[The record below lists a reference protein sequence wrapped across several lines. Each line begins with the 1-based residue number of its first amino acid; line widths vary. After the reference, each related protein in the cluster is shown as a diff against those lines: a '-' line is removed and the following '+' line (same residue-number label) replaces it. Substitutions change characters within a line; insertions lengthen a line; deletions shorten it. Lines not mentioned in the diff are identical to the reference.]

1 MSYCTRLAIR
11 ASMLGILLLGLN
23 STIQAQNA
31 MTPSEELRVFQSRDG
46 ETQYVGKLLKLNGS
60 RVTLQ
65 PEEGEPF
72 DLRMSDLSRGDQLWI
87 RNADRAMRLIEKHR
101 GLALEM
107 IQDLADAKSEREV
120 KSLCIKLREYGELAA
135 DAQLQLQ
142 GLMMNPA
149 NGEIAYHAAVTFAV
163 VSPKTPENW
172 NELLTVLKE
181 GNPQLLLLT
190 QRAPGP
196 MFAGMS
202 LFGQQAFPLLQAAAY
217 TGEIS
222 LEPTE
227 WSAAELEKL
236 NTVRGPKNAARA
248 SACLA
253 IGDINSDASRSVIN
267 AVIKE
272 AAVKLNGMADG
283 ATIEAC
289 LASMGKLG
297 YSDASETLEQY
308 EDQFPATVEKSR
320 ELIALAQERKRML
333 QELAKLRA
341 THLFTDRRGNRVR
354 ASLENLSDGRVRLK
368 KLDDKFVVVPLEDFS
383 DDDQAWILAK
393 IEARNKPMP
402 EPEVKSSNPAEM
414 PLEPATQARNFDDIV
429 VNTRDGKRQ
438 VDPGHP
444 ILEDCVGWW
453 PLTDGMGDKA
463 ADVSGYGR
471 DALVVGGVTW
481 EDSDRGSVVKLNG
494 VDAYLDLGA
503 LEFDPS
509 LKAGFTFS
517 AWVQPEESNFAS
529 NRLWWVY
536 RNGKAAAATVG
547 IKYVQSG
554 GAGQLS
560 AYLQDGGSGNH
571 LEGTTATA
579 KLADWNHI
587 VLTYVAETGDLVL
600 VANATLVANSNT
612 GGGLRGGNANHH
624 LGAYLAKDEFFKGRV
639 QNVRIFDRVLDA
651 AEIKQLY
658 EDPFIGLKPIEDS
671 VEDMK

>member
-1 MSYCTRLAIR
+1 MIYCTRFAIC
-11 ASMLGILLLGLN
+11 ASVLVVFLLGLI
-23 STIQAQNA
+23 STIQAQTTV
-31 MTPSEELRVFQSRDG
+31 TPAEELRVFQSRDG

-87 RNADRAMRLIEKHR
+87 RNADRAMRLVKKQREQ
-101 GLALEM
+101 ALEM
-107 IQDLADAKSEREV
+107 IQDLADAKSEREI

-142 GLMMNPA
+142 GLMKNPA

-172 NELLTVLKE
+172 NELLSELRE

-196 MFAGMS
+196 MLAGMS

-217 TGEIS
+217 TGEIT
-222 LEPTE
+222 LDPEE
-227 WSAAELEKL
+227 WSAAELQKL

-253 IGDINSDASRSVIN
+253 IGDIDSDASRSVIKD
-267 AVIKE
+267 VIKE
-272 AAVKLNGMADG
+272 AAVKLNGRGDG

-289 LASMGKLG
+289 LASIGKLG
-297 YSDASETLEQY
+297 YSDAAETLEAY
-308 EDQFPATVEKSR
+308 ENKFPATVEKSR
-320 ELIALAQERKRML
+320 ELIALAQERKKMQ

-341 THLFTDRRGNRVR
+341 TRLFTDRRGNRVR

-368 KLDDKFVVVPLEDFS
+368 KLDDKLVVVPLENFS

-393 IEARNKPMP
+393 IESRKAVMP
-402 EPEVKSSNPAEM
+402 APEVKPSTPAEM
-414 PLEPATQARNFDDIV
+414 PLEPETQERNFDDIV
-429 VNTRDGKRQ
+429 VKTHDGKRA
-438 VDPGHP
+438 VDPDHP
-444 ILEDCVGWW
+444 ILEGCVGWW
-453 PLTDGMGDKA
+453 PLTDGVGDKA
-463 ADVSGYGR
+463 ADASGYGR
-471 DALVVGGVTW
+471 DALFVGGVTW

-503 LEFDPS
+503 LSFD
-509 LKAGFTFS
+509 KTVKGGFTFS

-529 NRLWWVY
+529 NRLWSVY
-536 RNGKAAAATVG
+536 RNGKAAAATVI
-547 IKYVQSG
+547 IKYSQSG
-554 GAGQLS
+554 GEGQLF
-560 AYLQDGGSGNH
+560 AYLQDGGSSNS
-571 LEGTTATA
+571 LDGTTAA
-579 KLADWNHI
+579 GKLTDWNHI
-587 VLTYVAETGDLVL
+587 VLTYNAETGDLVL
-600 VANATLVANSNT
+600 VGNATLVTNSNT

-624 LGAYLAKDEFFKGRV
+624 IGVYRAKDEFFKGQV
-639 QNVRIFDRVLDA
+639 QNVRIFNRVLDA
-651 AEIKQLY
+651 TEIKQLY
-658 EDPFIGLKPIEDS
+658 EEPFIGLKPIEDS
-671 VEDMK
+671 EEDMK